1 MDANQ
6 LTPQSLV
13 QAQHLGQAVVD
24 EVSKVF
30 IGNPGL
36 VQGLLIGLLSRSH
49 VLLEGVPGVAKTTL
63 AKAFAVVIGCEFRR
77 IQFTPDLLP
86 SDITR
91 THIPDPEAGNF

>member
-1 MDANQ
+1 MDAQPLN
-6 LTPQSLV
+6 PQSLM

-49 VLLEGVPGVAKTTL
+49 VLLEGVPGVAKTLTVAKTL
-63 AKAFAVVIGCEFRR
+63 AACVIGTRVSSASSSPRICCRR
-77 IQFTPDLLP
+77 I
-86 SDITR
+86 
-91 THIPDPEAGNF
+91 